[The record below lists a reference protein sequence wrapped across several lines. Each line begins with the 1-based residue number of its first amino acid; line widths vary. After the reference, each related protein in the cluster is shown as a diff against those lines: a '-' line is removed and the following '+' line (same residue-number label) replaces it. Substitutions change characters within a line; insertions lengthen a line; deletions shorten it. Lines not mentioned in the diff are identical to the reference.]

1 MVVNPVLDS
10 RFIHAARLAHAK
22 VLQRMTGYHTGK
34 RANLSEEQREEIV
47 RRYVAGETS
56 AVLAAEF
63 GCTRNYPS
71 FLATKYVCRQP
82 KARNKK
88 RKSP

>member
-1 MVVNPVLDS
+1 
-10 RFIHAARLAHAK
+10 
-22 VLQRMTGYHTGK
+22 MTGYHTGK
-34 RANLSEEQREEIV
+34 RARLTEEQREEIV
-47 RRYVAGETS
+47 RRYLAGETG

-63 GCTRNYPS
+63 GCTGNYPS
-71 FLATKYVCRQP
+71 SLATKYVCRQP